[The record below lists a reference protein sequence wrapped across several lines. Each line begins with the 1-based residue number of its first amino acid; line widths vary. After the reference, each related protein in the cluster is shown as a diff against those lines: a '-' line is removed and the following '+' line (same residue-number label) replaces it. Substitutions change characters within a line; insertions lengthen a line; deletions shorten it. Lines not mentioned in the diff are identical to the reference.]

1 MITENERIHL
11 YFVQALNTWD
21 NIDINENDEKIIS
34 TFMEKRIPEKYAKLL
49 LVFLPII
56 LTRKI
61 FDKINFPD
69 EYIKINENLKIPRKF
84 SENNFYIYLKTA
96 VEIWITK
103 KFNKDL
109 IIKIAGRSAEFKV
122 LNQFL
127 LEGREMSELQN
138 IQFTE
143 LHIII

>member
-1 MITENERIHL
+1 MTTENERIHL

-49 LVFLPII
+49 LVYLPII

-69 EYIKINENLKIPRKF
+69 EYIEMNENPEIPRKF
-84 SENNFYIYLKTA
+84 SENNFYAYLKTL
-96 VEIWITK
+96 IDNYIIK

-109 IIKIAGRSAEFKV
+109 ITKITIRSAEFKV

-127 LEGREMSELQN
+127 LEGKEMNELQN
-138 IQFTE
+138 IQFTK